1 MESVLVRKEEQ
12 EERTQ
17 DIGRFEKVT
26 GGVLDPTPPSQD
38 ITGAE
43 YIEVHISAD
52 GKTLWVNN
60 EFTCLFRVCR
70 IKKLFLRDDR
80 SRKE

>member
-1 MESVLVRKEEQ
+1 MEAVLVRKEEQ
-12 EERTQ
+12 EKRTR
-17 DIGRFEKVT
+17 DIARFKKVT
-26 GGVLDPTPPSQD
+26 GGVIEPTPPSQD
-38 ITGAE
+38 LTGAE
-43 YIEVHISAD
+43 YIEVHISED

-60 EFTCLFRVCR
+60 EYTCILRVCK